1 MMSVLAQLLFRT
13 SQSRLEPFVPLFTIQ
28 KHADVRARQ
37 MDVWQQI
44 ILNYHRTTKNSV
56 LELSNAPY
64 FRNDT
69 ISRK

>member
-1 MMSVLAQLLFRT
+1 SSMASLTKQHDTKHHELWNF
-13 SQSRLEPFVPLFTIQ
+13 PPLFTIQ

>member
-1 MMSVLAQLLFRT
+1 MASLAKQHDTKHHELWNF
-13 SQSRLEPFVPLFTIQ
+13 PPLFTIQ